1 MWRRGERLYALL
13 VFLVVALEALALGGL
28 VWVFSGRLLGVFDYP
43 TARLHL
49 LRALLLTALA
59 LVVLG
64 AYILVYHA
72 YTALKEAR
80 DKALYERYLSAFT
93 EALFSGTEPPPPPW
107 PEPALEALLHL
118 RETLKGEMGEKVAQW
133 LRRGRP
139 PWAFRLKSRWASRP
153 VRLEALE
160 ALGLA
165 RLPET
170 LEAILPYLE
179 HQDPV
184 LRLAAARAAARVAQG
199 EGVLHLGEALLKAGL
214 PKGALLEVLLLLED
228 RAEPVVA
235 LFLEKG
241 GRGEVW
247 AALEAIGRLHLH
259 GLAERVL
266 PFLEAED
273 PEVQAAALR
282 ALARLGYPPVGYED
296 VVLGLLRREEE
307 FLRVHA
313 ARLLPLLP
321 QNLARRALWK
331 ALRDPSFYVRRA
343 AAEAL
348 ASLDP
353 ELLRKAAEAHPDPYG
368 RAMAAQ
374 VLLEVV
380 WNS

>member
-13 VFLVVALEALALGGL
+13 VFLVVALEAYALAVLILAL
-28 VWVFSGRLLGVFDYP
+28 S
-43 TARLHL
+43 ARLFHRL
-49 LRALLLTALA
+49 TLSQVQAALFQALGLTGLILLL
-59 LVVLG
+59 LG

-133 LRRGRP
+133 LRKGRP

-170 LEAILPYLE
+170 LKAVLPYLE

-321 QNLARRALWK
+321 QNLARRALWE
-331 ALRDPSFYVRRA
+331 ALKDPSFHVRRA

-353 ELLRKAAEAHPDPYG
+353 ELLRKAGEAHPDPYG

-374 VLLEVV
+374 VLREVA
-380 WNS
+380 WDS